1 MPDAPDFQKTVVLN
15 STPSNTVPGPD
26 SPDWQLTA
34 QVVPSAQKDA
44 PDWQVLVVGP
54 GGGSP
59 CPPSTAYVVQFA
71 SGVSTDNL
79 TVSVDLGVT
88 PVLGHLLVMGF
99 NQYTSRSPMGAPAGW
114 TLIAAGDGLNQAFYG
129 RVTQPGDGKS
139 WGPFSES
146 GLSAFNGPVAGIWE
160 IGYANGYPYG
170 DSSFGFSVSS
180 AYSWSTALTG
190 ISLINDLPLVMALNA
205 NTTPYDLTKP
215 GPTTLTRSDPGT
227 ITTDVDVNGVATVP
241 GVYEARFA
249 FGHGS
254 YVGPLSTANFT
265 ESVDPD
271 AIPSGQSEIG
281 VVLVHSP

>member
-1 MPDAPDFQKTVVLN
+1 MLDAPDFQKTVVLN
-15 STPSNTVPGPD
+15 STPSNVMPGPD
-26 SPDWQLTA
+26 APDWQETV
-34 QVVPSAQKDA
+34 QVVPSAQTDA
-44 PDWQVLVVGP
+44 PDWQVVAVGP

-59 CPPSTAYVVQFA
+59 CPPSTAFVVQFA
-71 SGVSTDNL
+71 YGVSSDNVN
-79 TVSVDLGVT
+79 VSV
-88 PVLGHLLVMGF
+88 VLGTTPKLGNLLVMGF
-99 NQYTSRSPMGAPAGW
+99 NQYTSRSPMSAPAGW
-114 TLIAAGDGLNQAFYG
+114 TLIAAGDGFNQAFYG
-129 RVTQPGDGKS
+129 RIVQPGDGIS

-146 GLSAFNGPVAGIWE
+146 GLLAFSGPVAGIWE

-170 DSSFGFSVSS
+170 DKNFGFSVSS

-190 ISLINDLPLVMALNA
+190 ISIINDLPLVMALNA
-205 NTTPYDLTKP
+205 NTTPYDMTDP

-227 ITTDVDVNGVATVP
+227 ITKDVDVLGVATTP

-254 YVGPLSTANFT
+254 YVAPLSTATFT

-281 VVLVHSP
+281 VVLIHSV